1 MRKHGD
7 LNEETST
14 PPADPVRP
22 TAIDVEALLRRI
34 QLRYETLGPGR
45 SERRQPSTPEGRQED
60 PELRRETLSYALG
73 VTHPLL
79 SR

>member
-22 TAIDVEALLRRI
+22 RAIDVEALLHRI
-34 QLRYETLGPGR
+34 QLRSETLGPVDL
-45 SERRQPSTPEGRQED
+45 SED
-60 PELRRETLSYALG
+60 NLRRLKDAG
-73 VTHPLL
+73 RP
-79 SR
+79 